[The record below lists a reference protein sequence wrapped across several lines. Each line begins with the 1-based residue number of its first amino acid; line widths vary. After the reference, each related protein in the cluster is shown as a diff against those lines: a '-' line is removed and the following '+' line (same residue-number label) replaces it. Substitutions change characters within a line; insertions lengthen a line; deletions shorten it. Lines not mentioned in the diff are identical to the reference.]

1 MDKTNIFMLV
11 FLPWKRPLRNRKN
24 VFQIDQLQPS
34 SAKPENLPQIGLVK
48 FKGIRRTEIVEIKK
62 N

>member
-1 MDKTNIFMLV
+1 METSLAESK
-11 FLPWKRPLRNRKN
+11 KN

-62 N
+62 K